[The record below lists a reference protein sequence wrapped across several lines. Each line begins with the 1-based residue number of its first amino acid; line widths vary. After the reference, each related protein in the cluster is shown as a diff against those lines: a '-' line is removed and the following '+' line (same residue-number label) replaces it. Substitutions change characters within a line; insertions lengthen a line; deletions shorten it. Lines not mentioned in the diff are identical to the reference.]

1 MQIYMGEET
10 DWLEEYVGAL
20 FECEF
25 EEKIDIPLSFP
36 RWFEAEAGTTLF
48 YFGIDPFEP
57 EDYGTMYEE
66 DIYGVRHYEQWWGMG
81 AGINEIRSSYAAI
94 PVSVASSSEGFVG
107 VVPRQVVLTLM
118 YFQRLKGTKRLVL
131 ADIAFPPD
139 FQCHTYTNNGE
150 QQQEYEASGIPQCE
164 TDINGAI
171 ATSEYQL
178 EIVYRPFGWF
188 ALLNQFQFDQGI
200 YIIGFI
206 LSGLIAIVS
215 GVFVWGLNRLL
226 TRLRHPPHFHFSGLL
241 YNMAFPVMFG
251 ATLAGVVSC
260 CIINVAH

>member
-1 MQIYMGEET
+1 MGEET
-10 DWLEEYVGAL
+10 DWLGEYVGAL

-25 EEKIDIPLSFP
+25 EEKIDIPLSLP
-36 RWFEAEAGTTLF
+36 RWFETEAGTTLF

-57 EDYGTMYEE
+57 EDYGTIYEE

-81 AGINEIRSSYAAI
+81 PGINEIRSSYAAI

-107 VVPRQVVLTLM
+107 VVPRQVILTLM

-139 FQCHTYTNNGE
+139 YQCHTFTNNGE

-188 ALLNQFQFDQGI
+188 CPFE
-200 YIIGFI
+200 
-206 LSGLIAIVS
+206 
-215 GVFVWGLNRLL
+215 
-226 TRLRHPPHFHFSGLL
+226 
-241 YNMAFPVMFG
+241 PVP
-251 ATLAGVVSC
+251 V
-260 CIINVAH
+260 